1 MSSLLSFV
9 IPCYRSEKTIDKV
22 MDEII
27 KVVGERPEYDYE
39 IITVNDCSPDN
50 VYSVLVKRAEQNPNI
65 KVINFA
71 KNMGKH
77 AAVLAGYSVAKGDYI
92 VNLDD
97 DYQCPTYEL
106 WKLLDPVAANE
117 CDCATAKYYR
127 KKESLFKR
135 MGSKVNHW
143 MSTVLLEKPKHLA
156 FENFSVMKA
165 FVAKEIINYKN
176 PYPYLEGLI
185 FRTTNKVKAIEMDER
200 ERFDDGASGFTFRK
214 SLSLLSNGLTAFSVK
229 PLRIAS
235 FIGVIFSIFGF
246 AYGAFTVI
254 NKLVNPN
261 IQVGYSSMLAV
272 ILFSSGLMMLMLG
285 IIGEYLGRIYI
296 CINNS
301 PQYVIRDTI
310 NIDKQ

>member
-1 MSSLLSFV
+1 MSKLLSFV
-9 IPCYRSEKTIDKV
+9 IPCYRSEKTIEKV
-22 MDEII
+22 INEII
-27 KVVGERPEYDYE
+27 EVVSKRPEYDYE
-39 IITVNDCSPDN
+39 VITVNDCSPDN
-50 VYSVLVKRAEQNPNI
+50 VYEVLCKLAMDNVKI
-65 KVINFA
+65 KVVNFA

-97 DYQCPTYEL
+97 DYQCPVYEL
-106 WKLLDPVAANE
+106 WKLVDPVDNDE
-117 CDCATAKYYR
+117 CDCTTAKYYK

-135 MGSKVNHW
+135 MGSKVNHK
-143 MSTVLLEKPKHLA
+143 MSTVLLEKSKNMV

-185 FRTTNKVKAIEMDER
+185 LRTTNKIKMVEMDER
-200 ERFDDGASGFTFRK
+200 ERSDDNASGFTFRK

-235 FIGVIFSIFGF
+235 FCGILFAIIGF
-246 AYGAFTVI
+246 AYGAYTIV
-254 NKLVNPN
+254 NKIIHTN
-261 IQVGYSSMLAV
+261 IQVGYSSTMAI
-272 ILFSSGLMMLMLG
+272 ILFTTGLIMLMLG

-296 CINNS
+296 CINDS
-301 PQYVIRDTI
+301 PQYVIRNTI
-310 NIDKQ
+310 NIDKE